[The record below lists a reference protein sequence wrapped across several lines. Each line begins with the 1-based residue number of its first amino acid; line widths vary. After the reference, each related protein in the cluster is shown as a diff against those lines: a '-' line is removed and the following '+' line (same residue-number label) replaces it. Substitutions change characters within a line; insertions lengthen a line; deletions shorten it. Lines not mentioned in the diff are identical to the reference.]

1 MMGGGWVCI
10 GEDEHFRRGV
20 ASVGFGIRKNP
31 HRVGRGGF
39 FGWVIPA
46 GAGVCYFL
54 RASSRA
60 LALAMTSSET
70 FFGQGA

>member
-1 MMGGGWVCI
+1 VKK
-10 GEDEHFRRGV
+10 HFFENCARSEVNR
-20 ASVGFGIRKNP
+20 ITKNP